1 MENKIIHRWRCMN
14 CGKMA
19 DSYIC
24 SYCGKESY
32 IKTNEE
38 NISIKK
44 TQKFSKDTEH
54 INSKPEDKFKKMN
67 FVSETAVEKE
77 LNLSIEQINTHIND
91 VSKTIK
97 SILLI
102 VIVLFIAQS
111 ILFAIKYDSIKKSIL
126 GLEQTNESL
135 SALASSQ
142 GEKIDNLK
150 KALDENADSQI
161 KYIIHTVKQG
171 ETMIEI
177 CKEYNIDYTANKSI
191 INELNGME
199 NSDII
204 HVGQILI
211 LPDLK

>member
-32 IKTNEE
+32 IKTNGEG
-38 NISIKK
+38 ISIKK

-54 INSKPEDKFKKMN
+54 INCKPEDEFKKMN
-67 FVSETAVEKE
+67 FVSETAVKKE
-77 LNLSIEQINTHIND
+77 FNLSVEQINTHING
-91 VSKTIK
+91 VGKAIK

-102 VIVLFIAQS
+102 FIVLFIAQS
-111 ILFAIKYDSIKKSIL
+111 VLFATKYGSIKKSIL
-126 GLEQTNESL
+126 GLEQANESL

-177 CKEYNIDYTANKSI
+177 CKEYNIDYTVNKSI
-191 INELNGME
+191 INKLNGIE

-211 LPDLK
+211 LPDLE

>member
-38 NISIKK
+38 DISIKK

-67 FVSETAVEKE
+67 FVSETAVKKE
-77 LNLSIEQINTHIND
+77 LNLSVEQINTHING
-91 VSKTIK
+91 VGKTIK

-111 ILFAIKYDSIKKSIL
+111 ILFAIKYGSIKKSIL

>member
-91 VSKTIK
+91 VGKTIK

-102 VIVLFIAQS
+102 VIVLFI
-111 ILFAIKYDSIKKSIL
+111 
-126 GLEQTNESL
+126 
-135 SALASSQ
+135 
-142 GEKIDNLK
+142 
-150 KALDENADSQI
+150 
-161 KYIIHTVKQG
+161 VK
-171 ETMIEI
+171 
-177 CKEYNIDYTANKSI
+177 
-191 INELNGME
+191 
-199 NSDII
+199 
-204 HVGQILI
+204 
-211 LPDLK
+211 

>member
-14 CGKMA
+14 CGKMV

-67 FVSETAVEKE
+67 FVSETAIEKE

-111 ILFAIKYDSIKKSIL
+111 ILFAIKYGSIKKSIL

>member
-1 MENKIIHRWRCMN
+1 MENEIIHRWRCMN
-14 CGKMA
+14 CGKIA

-38 NISIKK
+38 DISIKK
-44 TQKFSKDTEH
+44 TQKLSKDTEH
-54 INSKPEDKFKKMN
+54 INSEPEDKFEKMN
-67 FVSETAVEKE
+67 FVSETSVKKE

-91 VSKTIK
+91 VGKTIK

-111 ILFAIKYDSIKKSIL
+111 ILFAIKYGSIKKSIL

>member
-91 VSKTIK
+91 VGKTIK